1 VGPPAT
7 AGGSG
12 LAPAK
17 GKFHLS
23 FSISHLSS
31 PARLKSVAG
40 LLLILLSFVIVRAQ
54 NPVRPAGAINVT
66 GHYRLRNA
74 ETPNSLE
81 VLQLPGG
88 KIKFH
93 ILALWVSAHNR
104 DNVHNGELQGIV
116 ALRGDTAV
124 YQGESC
130 KVTIKFVAG
139 KAIVTQADDV
149 GDCYFGAN
157 VSATGTYRKLN
168 SRRPRFSEL

>member
-1 VGPPAT
+1 LP
-7 AGGSG
+7 
-12 LAPAK
+12 
-17 GKFHLS
+17 

-31 PARLKSVAG
+31 PARLKPIAG
-40 LLLILLSFVIVRAQ
+40 LLLILLSFVFVPAQ
-54 NPVRPAGAINVT
+54 SPVRVARAINVT

-93 ILALWVSAHNR
+93 IVALWVSVHNR
-104 DNVHNGELQGIV
+104 ENVHNGELQGIA
-116 ALRGDTAV
+116 ALHGDTAV

-130 KVTIKFVAG
+130 KVTIKFAAG

-157 VSATGTYRKLN
+157 VSATGSYRKMN
-168 SRRPRFSEL
+168 NRKPKFDY